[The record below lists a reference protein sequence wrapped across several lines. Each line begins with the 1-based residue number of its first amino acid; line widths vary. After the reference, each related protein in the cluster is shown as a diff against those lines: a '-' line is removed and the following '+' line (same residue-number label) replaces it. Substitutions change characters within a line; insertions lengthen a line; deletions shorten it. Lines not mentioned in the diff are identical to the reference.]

1 MSEKRLQRLR
11 VNWVILVVTGGSSLE
26 NDLLVIAVSHSGGRG
41 ARALLAGA
49 MEAVSAVPSPAWRRR
64 QG

>member
-1 MSEKRLQRLR
+1 LQRLW

-26 NDLLVIAVSHSGGRG
+26 NAVSHSGGRG
-41 ARALLAGA
+41 TRALMAEAG
-49 MEAVSAVPSPAWRRR
+49 EVVSAVPSPAWQRM